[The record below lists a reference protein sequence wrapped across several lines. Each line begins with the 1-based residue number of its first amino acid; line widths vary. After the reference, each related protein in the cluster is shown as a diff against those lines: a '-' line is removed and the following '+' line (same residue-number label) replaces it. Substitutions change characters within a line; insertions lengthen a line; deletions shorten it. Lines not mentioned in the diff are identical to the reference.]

1 MRRGLLV
8 MNRWVVDRRSGTRK
22 ARSRTPTREKALYDA
37 RMTSIITTGCNPIFR
52 RSGSADHA
60 HRPTL
65 ETLARAGVG
74 RTQEIAGRLH
84 ARRVGIEGALGPCRM
99 QVRTSGWILVA
110 SGVAIT
116 ALFACSEG
124 QWAKDPLPTCDEG
137 DEDCGSGN
145 KNSGT
150 NKGSKPKTPSG
161 TPTPA
166 ETQSTTEENNEDPP
180 AGNQK
185 PDASTTTPPK
195 DAGSNPPTKGPNCL
209 SNQNTCIAITL
220 KCGCPED
227 CCAGTVC
234 AQVGGLVQNT
244 CCKITASPCTS
255 HSECCGQLLCKA
267 NASGTGM
274 SCQ

>member
-1 MRRGLLV
+1 
-8 MNRWVVDRRSGTRK
+8 
-22 ARSRTPTREKALYDA
+22 
-37 RMTSIITTGCNPIFR
+37 
-52 RSGSADHA
+52 
-60 HRPTL
+60 
-65 ETLARAGVG
+65 
-74 RTQEIAGRLH
+74 
-84 ARRVGIEGALGPCRM
+84 M
-99 QVRTSGWILVA
+99 QVARTAWIFIT

-137 DEDCGSGN
+137 DEDCGSG
-145 KNSGT
+145 KSST
-150 NKGSKPKTPSG
+150 NKGGGSKSKAPSG

-166 ETQSTTEENNEDPP
+166 ETQSTTEENTDDDLPP
-180 AGNQK
+180 PSNSTK
-185 PDASTTTPPK
+185 PDASTPAK
-195 DAGSNPPTKGPNCL
+195 DAGGTPPTKGPNCL

-244 CCKITASPCTS
+244 CCKITAAACTS
-255 HSECCGQLLCKA
+255 HSECCGQLLCKP
-267 NASGTGM
+267 NTSGTGS